1 LPPTTDEL
9 ITIADPR
16 SPISEAYRTLRTNIQ
31 FSGLDRS
38 LRTIV
43 ITSTAAD
50 EGKST
55 TLANLAVAFA
65 QGGRKTIAVDTDLRR
80 PSLHKIFG
88 LSNERG
94 LTSIA
99 LDETPDL
106 VLQTTIVPNLRILS
120 SGPLPPNPSEL
131 LSSQRMERI
140 IEALKTEAEFILFDS
155 PPIIAVSDAAVLAR
169 RLDGVLLLVSAG
181 KTKRDQA
188 VKAKTQLEKVGAN
201 IIGVVLN
208 NVKVDKN
215 LYYYSQ

>member
-1 LPPTTDEL
+1 MPSITGDL
-9 ITIADPR
+9 ITVADPR
-16 SPISEAYRTLRTNIQ
+16 SPVSEAFRTLRTNIQ
-31 FSGLDRS
+31 FSSLDRT
-38 LRTIV
+38 LRTILV
-43 ITSTAAD
+43 TSTAAE

-55 TLANLAVAFA
+55 TLANLAVTFA
-65 QGGRKTIAVDTDLRR
+65 QGGHQTVAVDTDLRR

-88 LSNERG
+88 ISNDIG

-99 LDETPDL
+99 LDEAPILDL
-106 VLQTTIVPNLRILS
+106 QDTSVPNLRVLP

-131 LSSQRMERI
+131 LSSHRMELI
-140 IEALKTEAEFILFDS
+140 IELLKATAEYVLFDS

-169 RLDGVLLLVSAG
+169 RVDGVLLLVSAG
-181 KTKRDQA
+181 KTKRDHA
-188 VKAKTQLEKVGAN
+188 IKAKAQLEKVGAN

>member
-1 LPPTTDEL
+1 L
-9 ITIADPR
+9 
-16 SPISEAYRTLRTNIQ
+16 
-31 FSGLDRS
+31 
-38 LRTIV
+38 V
-43 ITSTAAD
+43 TSTAAE

-55 TLANLAVAFA
+55 TLANLAVTFA
-65 QGGRKTIAVDTDLRR
+65 QGGHQTVAVDTDLRR

-88 LSNERG
+88 ISNDIG

-99 LDETPDL
+99 LDEAPILDL
-106 VLQTTIVPNLRILS
+106 QDTSVPNLRVLP

-131 LSSQRMERI
+131 LSSHRMELI
-140 IEALKTEAEFILFDS
+140 IELLKATAEYVLFDS

-169 RLDGVLLLVSAG
+169 RVDGVLLLVSAG
-181 KTKRDQA
+181 KTKRDHA
-188 VKAKTQLEKVGAN
+188 IKAKAQLEKVGAN